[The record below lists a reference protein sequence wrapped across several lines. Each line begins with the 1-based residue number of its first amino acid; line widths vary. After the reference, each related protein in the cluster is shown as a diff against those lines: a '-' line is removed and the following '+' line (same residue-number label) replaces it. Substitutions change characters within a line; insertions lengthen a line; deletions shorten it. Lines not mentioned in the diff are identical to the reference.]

1 MTLTQVE
8 PCFLDWVDELSQVAS
23 TMRAGKAIGVD
34 ADWRARTT
42 GASLRE
48 LRNKRSVAI
57 NFLMCGK
64 VASCVVSQEC
74 QDSP

>member
-1 MTLTQVE
+1 MNSRKLQVPCVLTRQLVWTL
-8 PCFLDWVDELSQVAS
+8 S
-23 TMRAGKAIGVD
+23 RRKR
-34 ADWRARTT
+34 ADWRAKTS

-64 VASCVVSQEC
+64 VASCVVFQEN
-74 QDSP
+74 QNSP